1 MKLRDRSRPQ
11 GVIDLWIRS
20 VEAEFGGGEQ
30 IVTLQRLAPMIR
42 EMLETPAQV
51 PSHLVEMGYVLGV
64 DNRPLDFALRSLELL
79 AEATG
84 PAAAAV
90 LKTRASAVN
99 VADGWNAGV
108 LNRTQHVNS
117 RLTPVPIFLQ
127 LVQQRYLQAGE
138 FDTSPSQQVVIVVV
152 DVQHV
157 VGSRLEQARVQRT
170 VTEHLRGVFN
180 AGQPVSA
187 GTNGNLVVMVER
199 SPSLLD
205 DVAAVSRA
213 IASDPTLSS
222 HALRVWIE
230 PLSDDEIHLAS
241 HLESLV
247 GQLV

>member
-1 MKLRDRSRPQ
+1 MKLRDRSRPP

-30 IVTLQRLAPMIR
+30 IVTLQRLSPLVR
-42 EMLETPAQV
+42 EMLETPADA
-51 PSHLVEMGYVLGV
+51 PSHLVEMGFVLGV
-64 DNRPLDFALRSLELL
+64 DNRRLEFALRSLELL
-79 AEATG
+79 AEASG
-84 PAAAAV
+84 PAAEAV
-90 LKTRASAVN
+90 FKTRAAAVN

-117 RLTPVPIFLQ
+117 RLTPLPIFLQ
-127 LVQQRYLQAGE
+127 LVQQRYLQADE
-138 FDTSPSQQVVIVVV
+138 YAVPPSQQVVIVVV

-170 VTEHLRGVFN
+170 VTEHLRHVFN

-187 GTNGNLVVMVER
+187 GTNGNLAVMVER

-213 IASDPTLSS
+213 IAADATLSA

-230 PLSDDEIHLAS
+230 PLSDDQIHLES
-241 HLESLV
+241 HLESLL
-247 GQLV
+247 GELV